1 LSTSIS
7 ISSTTRLVKKLLL
20 DEISLVFI
28 LFCTIVNAILKLAL
42 RYFFLN
48 RLLSLTSL
56 AAIELQKQQEERE
69 KISSAKRYH
78 AELQRVENSFEK
90 KKQGIWAKIFRS
102 LWSIISIQSK
112 TSQQLQPRVKRLE
125 TKIGKL
131 ETASESNRKIK
142 LATEINRDEPEEI
155 IEEEQTVV
163 QTITEISIET
173 TIDESEIVTEE
184 ELNLSIIEQGL
195 PAESSELPETDVM
208 AEENNLPVIEN
219 GEVILADMRIMM
231 REEPDPIISM
241 IKILKEEH
249 NLLESEIES
258 VINHIVSPIS
268 ICDVLTDENYGYF
281 VQSLNDNGDHID
293 ESLEIWT
300 QVIQLIGP
308 SSLNSEAK
316 VEIHSLFTNEQNNN
330 SKIRKQ
336 VITIALLLNAL
347 PEKFEKWWKKD
358 IIPED
363 MSKKYEE
370 DYKHLLGKKIPQE
383 VFDDARMLVCACAIE
398 KPKLISKEYSFR
410 KFKGGMMYEKKA
422 EKWLKGCHI
431 GVNFLTQTEMTERVN
446 QRYGGRI
453 IKQYMT
459 PDILLERPIQLC
471 EGGAA
476 IHWIDAKKHF
486 VDPALSPDAK
496 IGKICDQMNKYVRN
510 YGPGLII
517 WGKPFSQEWN
527 DATKGAVQHIKV

>member
-1 LSTSIS
+1 MSNPNRSRKTPIKRGKKSDKKRDKRLKQSGNIDSSPNNDLSTFFGGEEKRKAMIINKNSTDEDKKYLSDPSPKFYKDTALICDINRKNDPELININATNFETGIEIEKTKQERMLVLNGNNSRVFNELPTVFKERKNEVFQEKRNRQASRDSILK
-7 ISSTTRLVKKLLL
+7 IAKLRENERLAAIKLKKQQENIEIARLAAIELQKQQEITRLAEQENI
-20 DEISLVFI
+20 EI
-28 LFCTIVNAILKLAL
+28 A
-42 RYFFLN
+42 R
-48 RLLSLTSL
+48 L

-281 VQSLNDNGDHID
+281 V
-293 ESLEIWT
+293 
-300 QVIQLIGP
+300 
-308 SSLNSEAK
+308 
-316 VEIHSLFTNEQNNN
+316 
-330 SKIRKQ
+330 
-336 VITIALLLNAL
+336 
-347 PEKFEKWWKKD
+347 
-358 IIPED
+358 
-363 MSKKYEE
+363 
-370 DYKHLLGKKIPQE
+370 
-383 VFDDARMLVCACAIE
+383 
-398 KPKLISKEYSFR
+398 
-410 KFKGGMMYEKKA
+410 
-422 EKWLKGCHI
+422 
-431 GVNFLTQTEMTERVN
+431 
-446 QRYGGRI
+446 
-453 IKQYMT
+453 
-459 PDILLERPIQLC
+459 
-471 EGGAA
+471 
-476 IHWIDAKKHF
+476 
-486 VDPALSPDAK
+486 
-496 IGKICDQMNKYVRN
+496 
-510 YGPGLII
+510 
-517 WGKPFSQEWN
+517 
-527 DATKGAVQHIKV
+527 